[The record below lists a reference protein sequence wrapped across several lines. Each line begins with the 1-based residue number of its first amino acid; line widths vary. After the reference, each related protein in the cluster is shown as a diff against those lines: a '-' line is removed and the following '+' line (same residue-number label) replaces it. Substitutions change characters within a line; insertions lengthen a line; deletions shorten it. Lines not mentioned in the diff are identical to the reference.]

1 MYRTILPLLLA
12 CACTGG
18 DASTRNTDDDRR
30 DTAADVA
37 DDTGEAAAEQA
48 ISAVSWETH
57 DEIGAIVRVQ
67 WTQAIDGDVFISYG
81 LDGEDALVTPT
92 RAYSAGSNE
101 ALLLGVP
108 YDSALTFQIVAGEA
122 TSAVTDAQTDSLPD
136 TAPVPDLN
144 ASTPGAWQDDDR
156 WLLIGVS
163 AGGDGWSTDGFW
175 KLILDRAGRIVWAH
189 PTPGRDRT
197 FYMQPSPDGA
207 DILWDEDSFW
217 SDFDKGKTSVVHRM
231 KIDGTVTETIPMP
244 GMHHAFLALP
254 DGSFLW
260 GGKTKGREVLNEMD
274 PDGNVRTVFDCTAYW
289 TKHRSPDR
297 CDSNALFWNPDEDTV
312 YFSSDA
318 GHSVV
323 EIDRQTGAVL
333 HTWGQLPNAWPFAEG
348 SSTFWKQHSP
358 TRTPDGTLLMSMWTD
373 RNNHEIVAREYEIDE
388 KSEVL
393 REIWTC
399 SLEDGIIGE
408 YAGEA
413 HRFDN
418 GNTMINY
425 GDGGAIREYTDA
437 CALVWEVRWPDG
449 NMTGRA
455 TFLAD
460 LYAFAP

>member
-1 MYRTILPLLLA
+1 MRLIATLSLL

-18 DASTRNTDDDRR
+18 SDPKDTTHSTPGG
-30 DTAADVA
+30 DTAADS
-37 DDTGEAAAEQA
+37 DTGTDAAQA
-48 ISAVSWETH
+48 ISDVSWEVH
-57 DEIGAIVRVQ
+57 DEIGAIVRVR
-67 WTQAIDGDVFISYG
+67 WSQAAAADVFVSYG
-81 LDGEDALVTPT
+81 LDGEEAMATPT
-92 RAYSAGSNE
+92 EARAAGSHE

-108 YDSALTFQIVAGEA
+108 YDTDFRFQIVAGDASSE
-122 TSAVTDAQTDSLPD
+122 VTAAQTGALPD

-144 ASTPGAWQDDDR
+144 ASVPEAWQSDDR
-156 WLLIGVS
+156 WLLIGIS
-163 AGGDGWSTDGFW
+163 AGGDGWATDGFW

-189 PTPGRDRT
+189 ATPGQDRT

-231 KIDGTVTETIPMP
+231 KIDGTITETIPMP

-260 GGKTKGREVLNEMD
+260 GGKTKGREVLNEMA
-274 PDGNVRTVFDCTAYW
+274 PDGSVQTIFDCTAYW
-289 TKHRSPDR
+289 REHNSPDR
-297 CDSNALFWNPDEDTV
+297 CDSNALFWNPEEDTV

-318 GHSVV
+318 GHTVV

-333 HTWGQLPNAWPFAEG
+333 HTWGQLENAWPFTEG
-348 SSTFWKQHSP
+348 SSNFWKQHSP
-358 TRTPDGTLLMSMWTD
+358 TRTPDGTLLLSMWTD
-373 RNNHEIVAREYEIDE
+373 ATNHEIVAREYEIDAE
-388 KSEVL
+388 NEQLHEV
-393 REIWTC
+393 WTC

-413 HRFDN
+413 HRFAN

-425 GDGGAIREYTDA
+425 GDGGAIREYTDE

-460 LYAFAP
+460 LYTFAP